1 MRILLDHNV
10 PAPLVY
16 SLRPN
21 HVVETALD
29 RGWEEYTNG
38 DLIEAAEAAG
48 FELRIT
54 TDRGIRYQQNLS
66 KRKIALLLL
75 STNDWTRIRR
85 VKHLIAE
92 AVDAMGVSVFQEFAV
107 PRSQTT
113 G

>member
-10 PAPLVY
+10 PAPLIY

-29 RGWEEYTNG
+29 RGWAEYTNG
-38 DLIEAAEAAG
+38 DLIEAAETAG
-48 FELRIT
+48 FELLIT

-75 STNDWTRIRR
+75 STNDWTQIRQ

-92 AVDAMGVSVFQEFAV
+92 AVDTLSGAAFQEFSV
-107 PRSQTT
+107 PRSQPI